1 MLKIHNTLSRQI
13 DSLPDPKEGRLNM
26 FVCGPTVYDYIH
38 IGNARTFTVFDAF
51 ARYLRYKGYDV
62 DYVQNITDIDDK
74 IIRKA
79 TEQNIDPKTFAKQWE
94 EQFIADTTALGITS
108 PRYIRA
114 TDHIDD
120 IIKQVQTLIDKGYG
134 YEISDGIYFDLSK
147 FPDYGKLS
155 GRTTTKEDD
164 GVSRIDENPEKR
176 NPGDFCLWKRSKDG
190 EPTWGA
196 PWFAGRP
203 GWHIEDTAIT
213 ESVFGPQYDIH
224 GGAQDLIFPHHE
236 AEVTQQEAASGK
248 VPFVKYWMHVAF
260 LVNKDAKM
268 SKSLGNFATLN
279 ELLKTYPPE
288 VLRFYLLSA
297 HWHSPLDFTEKG
309 LIQAEAATQRLA
321 EFALKL
327 SKMSGS
333 EEISDSLKNTREAF
347 FNSLDDNFNVP
358 EAMGHVFNFIREHN
372 MTVSAGSLSSGSA
385 QEVTTLFKDINAILG
400 IVPGEIQVIP
410 SEIQD
415 LLTQRESARENKD
428 YPMSDQFR
436 KQIAS
441 LGYQIDDTPYG
452 PLIKKK

>member
-1 MLKIHNTLSRQI
+1 MVKIYNTLTRQL
-13 DSLPDPKEGRLNM
+13 DALPEAGKLNM

-51 ARYLRYKGYDV
+51 ARYLRYKGYDL

-74 IIRKA
+74 IIRRA
-79 TEQNIDPKTFAKQWE
+79 AEQKTDPGTFAKQWE
-94 EQFIADTTALGITS
+94 EQFLADTKALGITS

-120 IIKQVQTLIDKGYG
+120 IIKQVQTLIGKGYG
-134 YEISDGIYFDLSK
+134 YEISDGIYFNLSK
-147 FPDYGKLS
+147 FPEYGKLS

-164 GVSRIDENPEKR
+164 GISRIDENPEKR
-176 NPGDFCLWKRSKDG
+176 NPGDFCLWKRSKPG
-190 EPTWGA
+190 EPTWDA

-279 ELLKTYPPE
+279 ELLKTYSPE
-288 VLRFYLLSA
+288 TLRFYLLSA
-297 HWHSPLDFTEKG
+297 HWHSPLDFTEKA
-309 LIQAEAATQRLA
+309 LIQSEAAIQRLG
-321 EFALKL
+321 EFVLKL
-327 SKMSGS
+327 SKASGNGS
-333 EEISDSLKNTREAF
+333 TVATETVKKAFQEA
-347 FNSLDDNFNVP
+347 LDNDFNVP
-358 EAMGHVFNFIREHN
+358 EAMGHIFNFIREHN
-372 MTVSAGSLSSGSA
+372 IAVSTGDISKESA
-385 QEVTTLFKDINAILG
+385 QEILAFFQEINTILS
-400 IVPGEIQVIP
+400 IIPTELPVIPEEIQKLI
-410 SEIQD
+410 D
-415 LLTQRESARENKD
+415 QRETAREAKD
-428 YPMSDQFR
+428 FATSDKLR
-436 KQIAS
+436 DQIAS

-452 PLIKKK
+452 PLVKKR